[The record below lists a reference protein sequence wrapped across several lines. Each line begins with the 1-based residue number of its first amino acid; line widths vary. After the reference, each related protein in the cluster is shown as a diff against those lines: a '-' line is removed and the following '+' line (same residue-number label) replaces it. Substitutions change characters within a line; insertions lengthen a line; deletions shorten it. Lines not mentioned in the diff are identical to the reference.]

1 MQGPTLYSR
10 RSDARHA
17 SERFENRGSWTALIG
32 ALLLLPVLALA
43 QADGAADAR
52 VRLSGH
58 VLDALGAATVEP
70 AGSLAKDGR
79 VASEED
85 QPLSLT
91 VVLKRDD
98 EAGFQQYL
106 HDVHDPQSPVFRQ
119 FLSQPELATRFGPS
133 AADYRQVLDYLQTQG
148 FQLAEGSANRLTLTV
163 SGTRA
168 QAEQAFDVHIGDYR
182 IGDRTFYANDRDPS
196 LPGAIAVHVQA
207 ISGLSDLAR
216 PQPSIQAIRH
226 AICFLAVSLN
236 VYFNRPGGTLEQQ
249 QAEAQRK
256 VDACVAH
263 VSDTHAQQ
271 SYFFTDPPPPAWQ
284 GADGTGQTIGLLEF
298 DTFELSD
305 IADYISLIGLPD
317 SKINDVTET
326 DVNGGFGGPPGAG
339 MVEVLLD
346 IDEVLNVAPGAA
358 IAVYDGPSGTSFQA
372 MFNAL
377 IDGDVDIISNSWAY
391 CEDQTTLADVT
402 SIDSILQGAAASGIS
417 VFNGS
422 GDSGSSCLDG
432 SANTVAVPAD
442 VPSATAVGGSSL
454 NVGPGD
460 IWAGE
465 TWWNGTNDTPQTG
478 QGGFGAS
485 RYFARPAYQDGH
497 TTSLTRSVPDV
508 VANADPAGGIEICN
522 ANAGGC
528 PTGTL
533 NGGTSLAAP
542 EWAAFTALL
551 KQTQGSALGAL
562 NPLIYPFAGPGAFH
576 DAAAMGS
583 DFAHVGLGSPKLALL
598 HQQLTGQTAGPI
610 DPMLSQVRVYDVEG
624 FSFPPTFSLVLPQFA
639 DGTPSYVAVRLVD
652 ANANILIGKTV
663 TLTANPGSH
672 ATISP
677 ASGVTTSDNG
687 AVVFTVTDLTVEP
700 LTFTATDTTDG
711 VTLDETASLN
721 IIPPIAASGSISA
734 FTDAVPADGASS
746 DIITVTLQDAMGRPS
761 PGKIV
766 TLAQTGNSVISGP
779 SPNVTDSNG
788 EIEFTVTDTVQESIT
803 YTATDVTDGDLP
815 VPGSA
820 VVNFNFDGGD
830 NCGIT
835 NLGNPD
841 ISAGPGYAIT
851 PFAIGFV
858 PLITNFAGLNDGCRG
873 ASGLAFDA
881 LGNLYVSDMH
891 SGNIYKFGSAG
902 GVAGPDTLVTP
913 TPLGPFLEDLTFGL
927 DGKLYG
933 SQNATTGN
941 FFTGAVIE
949 IDPVTG
955 ALIRTVAPSIT
966 CASFVKTDPISGD
979 LFVNDSCSGGGSDN
993 GSVWRISDP
1002 GSAMPTTSVYTAT
1015 PGVNGGL
1022 FIAPS
1027 GTLYMLSYV
1036 ENNGQ
1041 AGVVSITGT
1050 NSPMPGQITVLPG
1063 ITYPDLGIA
1072 ALGSQGS
1079 ADEQAIVLATSPPNS
1094 NDLPLGIHSYD
1105 ITTDPATT
1113 TGLQIANGYANVQV
1127 IGPDGCMYVSMN
1139 VAVYKITNA
1148 DGSCPLDVADSL
1160 IALSPSVVS
1169 PNPTQGSEQ
1178 TFTAAIHNAGVAAGT
1193 PVGFQISGANAQTAQ
1208 VNADADGTAAF
1219 TYTGVNA
1226 GSDTIVALATV
1237 NGVALA
1243 SSPAHV
1249 TWSQGPHTTSLNL
1262 NTTPAGGFAGRP
1274 VTLTAGLLDISVVPN
1289 APISGATIGFAVD
1302 GQSCSGVTAGNGVAS
1317 CTLTVP
1323 DVGAFTLTVTY
1334 GGGGNFL
1341 PAMAS
1346 QVFSTALLSDVIFA
1360 NGFEVAP

>member
-10 RSDARHA
+10 RSDARNA
-17 SERFENRGSWTALIG
+17 SERFDNRGSWTALIG
-32 ALLLLPVLALA
+32 ALLLLPALALA
-43 QADGAADAR
+43 QPAGAADAR

-58 VLDALGAATVEP
+58 VLDALGTATVEP
-70 AGSLAKDGR
+70 AGSLAKNGQ
-79 VASEED
+79 VASEAD

-98 EAGFQQYL
+98 EAGFQHYL
-106 HDVHDPQSPVFRQ
+106 RDVYDPQSPVYRQ
-119 FLSQPELATRFGPS
+119 FLSQAELAARFGPS
-133 AADYRQVLDYLQTQG
+133 AADYRQVLDYLQAQG
-148 FQLAEGSANRLTLTV
+148 FQLAEQSANRLTLTV

-207 ISGLSDLAR
+207 ITGLSDLAR
-216 PQPSIQAIRH
+216 PQPSIQAIRR
-226 AICFLAVSLN
+226 AICVVAVSLN

-249 QAEAQRK
+249 RAEVQRK
-256 VDACVAH
+256 IDACVAH

-339 MVEVLLD
+339 VVEVLLD

-377 IDGDVDIISNSWAY
+377 INGDVDIISNSWAY

-432 SANTVAVPAD
+432 AANTVAVPAD

-485 RYFARPAYQDGH
+485 RYFARPAYQNGH
-497 TTSLTRSVPDV
+497 TASLTRSVPDV

-721 IIPPIAASGSISA
+721 IISPIAASGSIIA
-734 FTDAVPADGASS
+734 FTDAVAADGTST
-746 DIITVTLQDAMGRPS
+746 DTITVTLADGMGRPT
-761 PGKIV
+761 PGKLV
-766 TLAQTGNSVISGP
+766 TLAQTGNSVISAPDP
-779 SPNVTDSNG
+779 SATDSNG
-788 EIEFTVTDTVQESIT
+788 EIEFTVTDTVQETIT
-803 YTATDVTDGDLP
+803 YTAADFTDGDLP

-820 VVNFNFDGGD
+820 LVNFSFGGGD

-851 PFAIGFV
+851 PFATGFV
-858 PLITNFAGLNDGCRG
+858 PLITNFGGLNDGCRG

-891 SGNIYKFGSAG
+891 SGNVYKFGPAG
-902 GVAGPDTLVTP
+902 GAVGPDTLVTP
-913 TPLGPFLEDLTFGL
+913 APLGPGLEDLTFGL

-933 SQNATTGN
+933 AQNATTGN
-941 FFTGAVIE
+941 FLTGAVIE
-949 IDPVTG
+949 INPVTG
-955 ALIRTVAPSIT
+955 ALVRTVAPSIT
-966 CASFVKTDPISGD
+966 CASFVKTDPTSGD
-979 LFVNDSCSGGGSDN
+979 LFVNDSCAGGGSEN
-993 GSVWRISDP
+993 GSIWRISDP
-1002 GSAMPTTSVYTAT
+1002 GSATPTTSVYAAT
-1015 PGVNGGL
+1015 PGVNGGMS
-1022 FIAPS
+1022 FAQG
-1027 GTLYMLSYV
+1027 GTLYMLSYRD
-1036 ENNGQ
+1036 NGGA
-1041 AGVVSITGT
+1041 AGVVSVTGT
-1050 NSPMPGQITVLPG
+1050 ASGDPGQITVLPG
-1063 ITYPDLGIA
+1063 ITAPDLGIA
-1072 ALGSQGS
+1072 AIGSQGN
-1079 ADEQAIVLATSPPNS
+1079 ADAQAISLATSPPNPP
-1094 NDLPLGIHSYD
+1094 DLPLGIHSYD
-1105 ITTDPATT
+1105 ITTDPVST

-1139 VAVYKITNA
+1139 VAVYKVTNA
-1148 DGSCPLDVADSL
+1148 DGSCPLNVVHPL
-1160 IALSPSVVS
+1160 IALSPLVVS
-1169 PNPTQGSEQ
+1169 PNPVQGSTQ
-1178 TFTAAIHNAGVAAGT
+1178 TFTATFHNLSVAEGT
-1193 PVGFQISGANAQTAQ
+1193 PVQFQISGANAQIAQ
-1208 VNADADGTAAF
+1208 INAGADGTAML
-1219 TYTGVNA
+1219 TYAGVNA
-1226 GSDTIVALATV
+1226 GTDTIVAIATV
-1237 NGVALA
+1237 NSTTLT
-1243 SSPAHV
+1243 SNPAHV
-1249 TWSQGPHTTSLNL
+1249 TWNEGRHTSFVNL
-1262 NTTPAGGFAGRP
+1262 NSTPAGGFAGRP
-1274 VTLTAGLLDISVVPN
+1274 ITLVASLLDVSVTPN
-1289 APISGATIGFAVD
+1289 APVSGATIGFTVD
-1302 GQSCSGVTAGNGVAS
+1302 GQSCSGTTGTDGIATCS
-1317 CTLTVP
+1317 LTVP
-1323 DVGAFTLTVTY
+1323 DVGAFTLVVGY
-1334 GGGGNFL
+1334 AGSANFL
-1341 PAMAS
+1341 PATAS

-1360 NGFEVAP
+1360 NGFEVP